1 MNKKIVIL
9 FLFILGFYSY
19 ADNLFSSKVNI
30 PVELRTNI
38 LDIKKIS
45 KEVNK
50 EYGSFKENQSKNKT
64 KVNNVNN
71 GSNLIIVNNNKKNNK
86 TNGKLIISSLPYQF
100 IKYKVYKSF
109 GNIVEYKDNE
119 GNIRVTSKDKLE
131 KFYKRINHLINEY
144 IHYLVLYKKAHR
156 EQLSNPY
163 IEITFDGC
171 SDLYPFYK
179 DKIGDCFKLFNLLGY
194 KDKKELIF
202 FSINFL
208 RQH

>member
-1 MNKKIVIL
+1 MKKENMMNKKIIIYLL
-9 FLFILGFYSY
+9 FFGSIFCY
-19 ADNLFSSKVNI
+19 ANNLFSQKVNI

-50 EYGSFKENQSKNKT
+50 EYAYQTKNKKKVSNINSSTSLIT
-64 KVNNVNN
+64 KK
-71 GSNLIIVNNNKKNNK
+71 NKKNSN
-86 TNGKLIISSLPYQF
+86 KLIISSLPYQF

-109 GNIVEYKDNE
+109 GNIVEYKDDK

-131 KFYKRINHLINEY
+131 KFYKKINHLINEY
-144 IHYLVLYKKAHR
+144 IHYLVLYKKAHK

-179 DKIGDCFKLFNLLGY
+179 DKIGDCFELFNLLSY
-194 KDKKELIF
+194 KDKKELIS
-202 FSINFL
+202 FSRNFL
-208 RQH
+208 KQY

>member
-1 MNKKIVIL
+1 MNKKIIIYLL
-9 FLFILGFYSY
+9 FFGSIFCY
-19 ADNLFSSKVNI
+19 ANNLFSQKVNI

-50 EYGSFKENQSKNKT
+50 EYAYQTKNKKKVSNINSSTSLIT
-64 KVNNVNN
+64 KK
-71 GSNLIIVNNNKKNNK
+71 NKKNSN
-86 TNGKLIISSLPYQF
+86 KLIISSLPYQF

-109 GNIVEYKDNE
+109 GNIVEYKDDK

-131 KFYKRINHLINEY
+131 KFYKKINHLINEY
-144 IHYLVLYKKAHR
+144 IHYLVLYKKAHK

-179 DKIGDCFKLFNLLGY
+179 DKIGDCFELFNLLSY
-194 KDKKELIF
+194 KDKKELIS
-202 FSINFL
+202 FSRNFL
-208 RQH
+208 KQY